1 MCYFRYIETPPSSN
15 KHGLGKKLFHMN
27 SELLDIVKKHTPEE
41 SHIPEAV
48 VVVPDFDTPMPP
60 TYPRKQSEK
69 INSQQDLKEAVRVA
83 ATTAQTL
90 EDMGMAHEVDDDE
103 TPVDLLDPTHIF
115 KEAFGTD
122 SGDMKEAE
130 SLINGETR
138 STPGPVPKQKT
149 GIAPAQ
155 VFNTYTAVKLGTI
168 LSEYDK
174 KVVEDSAQLR
184 TYVTNKLVEAS
195 DCGDIKHELRAL
207 EMLGKISDVGLFAE
221 KTEITVNHT
230 ADSLE
235 HAIKDKIARI
245 LGIKEGQVHDG
256 EFNELEELQNGSD
269 NGDEEGQP
277 PKKSGREWLQ
287 QTKEDTESPEEVPHS
302 SS

>member
-1 MCYFRYIETPPSSN
+1 
-15 KHGLGKKLFHMN
+15 MN
-27 SELLDIVKKHTPEE
+27 SELLNIVNKYSPEE

-60 TYPRKQSEK
+60 TYPRKQK
-69 INSQQDLKEAVRVA
+69 DTIKTQQDLKEAVRVA
-83 ATTAQTL
+83 ANTAQTL
-90 EDMGMAHEVDDDE
+90 EDMGMAHEVDDE
-103 TPVDLLDPTHIF
+103 QTPVDLLDPTNIF
-115 KEAFGTD
+115 AEAFGENSID
-122 SGDMKEAE
+122 IKNAE
-130 SLINGETR
+130 SLINN
-138 STPGPVPKQKT
+138 PDKAPKTKLPAPS
-149 GIAPAQ
+149 IAPAQ

-184 TYVTNKLVEAS
+184 TYVTNKLVEVS
-195 DCGDIKHELRAL
+195 GCGDMKHELRAL
-207 EMLGKISDVGLFAE
+207 ELLGKISDVGLFSE
-221 KTEITVNHT
+221 KTEITINHT
-230 ADSLE
+230 TDSLE

-245 LGIKEGQVHDG
+245 LGIKESQVHDG

-269 NGDEEGQP
+269 NGDDEGQP

>member
-1 MCYFRYIETPPSSN
+1 
-15 KHGLGKKLFHMN
+15 MN

-60 TYPRKQSEK
+60 TYPRKQK
-69 INSQQDLKEAVRVA
+69 DAIKTQQDLKDAVRVA
-83 ATTAQTL
+83 ANTAQTL

-115 KEAFGTD
+115 AEAFGED
-122 SGDMKEAE
+122 SIDIKNAE
-130 SLINGETR
+130 SLINN
-138 STPGPVPKQKT
+138 PDKAIKT
-149 GIAPAQ
+149 KLPAPNIAPAQ
-155 VFNTYTAVKLGTI
+155 VFNTYTAVKLGSI

-184 TYVTNKLVEAS
+184 TYVTNKLVEVS
-195 DCGDIKHELRAL
+195 GCGDMKHELRAL
-207 EMLGKISDVGLFAE
+207 ELLGKISDVGLFSE
-221 KTEITVNHT
+221 KTEITINHT
-230 ADSLE
+230 TDSLE

-245 LGIKEGQVHDG
+245 LGIKESQVHDG

-269 NGDEEGQP
+269 NGDDEGQP

>member
-1 MCYFRYIETPPSSN
+1 
-15 KHGLGKKLFHMN
+15 MN

-41 SHIPEAV
+41 SHIPEIV

-60 TYPRKQSEK
+60 TYPRKQK
-69 INSQQDLKEAVRVA
+69 DTIKTQQDLKEAVRVA

-90 EDMGMAHEVDDDE
+90 EDMGMAHEVDDE
-103 TPVDLLDPTHIF
+103 QTPVDLLDPTNIF
-115 KEAFGTD
+115 AEAFGED
-122 SGDMKEAE
+122 SIDIKNAE
-130 SLINGETR
+130 SLINN
-138 STPGPVPKQKT
+138 PDKAIKT
-149 GIAPAQ
+149 KLPAPSIAPAQ

-195 DCGDIKHELRAL
+195 DCGDMKLELRAL
-207 EMLGKISDVGLFAE
+207 EMLGKISDVGLFTE
-221 KTEITVNHT
+221 KTEITINHT
-230 ADSLE
+230 TDSLE

-245 LGIKEGQVHDG
+245 LGIKESQVHDG

-269 NGDEEGQP
+269 NGDDEGQP

>member
-1 MCYFRYIETPPSSN
+1 
-15 KHGLGKKLFHMN
+15 MN
-27 SELLDIVKKHTPEE
+27 SELLDIVKKHAPEE

-90 EDMGMAHEVDDDE
+90 EDMGMAHEVDSRLDDGE
-103 TPVDLLDPTHIF
+103 VVDLLDPTHIF

-245 LGIKEGQVHDG
+245 LGIKESQVHDG

>member
-1 MCYFRYIETPPSSN
+1 
-15 KHGLGKKLFHMN
+15 MN

-60 TYPRKQSEK
+60 TYPRKQK
-69 INSQQDLKEAVRVA
+69 DAIKTQQDLKDAVRVA
-83 ATTAQTL
+83 ANTAQTL
-90 EDMGMAHEVDDDE
+90 EDMGMAHKVDDDE
-103 TPVDLLDPTHIF
+103 TPVHFFDPTHMS
-115 KEAFGTD
+115 KEAFGAD
-122 SGDMKEAE
+122 SSDMKEAE

-155 VFNTYTAVKLGTI
+155 VFNTYTAVKLGSI

-184 TYVTNKLVEAS
+184 TYVTNKLVEVS
-195 DCGDIKHELRAL
+195 GCGDMKHELRAL
-207 EMLGKISDVGLFAE
+207 ELLGKISDVGLFAE

-245 LGIKEGQVHDG
+245 LGIKESQVHDG

-269 NGDEEGQP
+269 NGDDEGQP

>member
-1 MCYFRYIETPPSSN
+1 
-15 KHGLGKKLFHMN
+15 MN
-27 SELLDIVKKHTPEE
+27 SELLNIVNKYSPEE

-60 TYPRKQSEK
+60 TYPRKQK
-69 INSQQDLKEAVRVA
+69 DAIKTQQDLKDAVRVA
-83 ATTAQTL
+83 ANTAQTL
-90 EDMGMAHEVDDDE
+90 EDMGMAHEVDDAE

-115 KEAFGTD
+115 AEAFGED
-122 SGDMKEAE
+122 SIDIKNAE
-130 SLINGETR
+130 SLINN
-138 STPGPVPKQKT
+138 PDKAIKT
-149 GIAPAQ
+149 KLPAPNIAPTQ
-155 VFNTYTAVKLGTI
+155 VFNTYTAVKLGSI

-184 TYVTNKLVEAS
+184 TYVTNKLVEVS
-195 DCGDIKHELRAL
+195 GCGDMKHELRAL
-207 EMLGKISDVGLFAE
+207 ELLGKISDVGLFSE
-221 KTEITVNHT
+221 KTEITINHT
-230 ADSLE
+230 TDSLE

-245 LGIKEGQVHDG
+245 LGIKESQVHDG

-269 NGDEEGQP
+269 NGDDEGQP

>member
-1 MCYFRYIETPPSSN
+1 
-15 KHGLGKKLFHMN
+15 MN

-60 TYPRKQSEK
+60 TYPRKQK
-69 INSQQDLKEAVRVA
+69 DAIKTQQDLKDAVRVA
-83 ATTAQTL
+83 ANTAQTL

-115 KEAFGTD
+115 KEAFGAD
-122 SGDMKEAE
+122 SSDMKEAE

-138 STPGPVPKQKT
+138 NTPGPVPKQKT

-184 TYVTNKLVEAS
+184 TYVTNKLVQAS
-195 DCGDIKHELRAL
+195 DCGDMKLELRAL
-207 EMLGKISDVGLFAE
+207 EMLGKISDVGLFTE
-221 KTEITVNHT
+221 KTEITINHT
-230 ADSLE
+230 TDSLE

-245 LGIKEGQVHDG
+245 LGIKESQVHDG

-269 NGDEEGQP
+269 NGDDEGQP

>member
-1 MCYFRYIETPPSSN
+1 
-15 KHGLGKKLFHMN
+15 MN

-60 TYPRKQSEK
+60 TYPRKQK
-69 INSQQDLKEAVRVA
+69 DVIRTQQDLKDAVRVA
-83 ATTAQTL
+83 ANTAQTL
-90 EDMGMAHEVDDDE
+90 EDMGMAHKVDDE
-103 TPVDLLDPTHIF
+103 EVAVDLLDPTHIF
-115 KEAFGTD
+115 KEAFGAD
-122 SGDMKEAE
+122 SSDMKEAE

-138 STPGPVPKQKT
+138 NTPGPVPKQKT

-184 TYVTNKLVEAS
+184 TYVTNKLVEVS
-195 DCGDIKHELRAL
+195 GCGDMKHELRAL
-207 EMLGKISDVGLFAE
+207 ELLGKISDVGLFAE

-245 LGIKEGQVHDG
+245 LGIKESQVHDG

-269 NGDEEGQP
+269 NGDDEGQP

>member
-1 MCYFRYIETPPSSN
+1 
-15 KHGLGKKLFHMN
+15 MN

-60 TYPRKQSEK
+60 TYPRKQK
-69 INSQQDLKEAVRVA
+69 DAIKTQQDLKDAVRVA
-83 ATTAQTL
+83 ANTAQTL

-115 KEAFGTD
+115 AEAFGED
-122 SGDMKEAE
+122 SIDIKNAE
-130 SLINGETR
+130 SLINN
-138 STPGPVPKQKT
+138 PDKAIKT
-149 GIAPAQ
+149 KLPAPSIAPAQ
-155 VFNTYTAVKLGTI
+155 VFNTYTAVKLGSI

-184 TYVTNKLVEAS
+184 TYVTNKLVEVS
-195 DCGDIKHELRAL
+195 GCGDMKHELRAL
-207 EMLGKISDVGLFAE
+207 ELLGKISDVGLFAE

-245 LGIKEGQVHDG
+245 LGIKESQVHDG

-269 NGDEEGQP
+269 NGDDEGQP

>member
-1 MCYFRYIETPPSSN
+1 
-15 KHGLGKKLFHMN
+15 MN

-90 EDMGMAHEVDDDE
+90 EDMGMAHEVDSRLDDGE
-103 TPVDLLDPTHIF
+103 VVDLLDPTHIF
-115 KEAFGTD
+115 KEAFGAD
-122 SGDMKEAE
+122 SSDMKEAE

-245 LGIKEGQVHDG
+245 LGIKESQVHDG

-287 QTKEDTESPEEVPHS
+287 QTKEDTKPPEEVPHS

>member
-1 MCYFRYIETPPSSN
+1 
-15 KHGLGKKLFHMN
+15 MN
-27 SELLDIVKKHTPEE
+27 SELLNIVNKYSPEE

-60 TYPRKQSEK
+60 TYPRKQK
-69 INSQQDLKEAVRVA
+69 DTIKTQQDLKEAVRVA

-90 EDMGMAHEVDDDE
+90 EDMGMAHEVDDE
-103 TPVDLLDPTHIF
+103 QTPVDLLDPTNIF
-115 KEAFGTD
+115 AEAFGED
-122 SGDMKEAE
+122 SIDIKNAE
-130 SLINGETR
+130 SLINN
-138 STPGPVPKQKT
+138 PDKAIKT
-149 GIAPAQ
+149 KLPAPSIAPAQ

-184 TYVTNKLVEAS
+184 TYVTNKLVEVS
-195 DCGDIKHELRAL
+195 GCGDMKHELRAL
-207 EMLGKISDVGLFAE
+207 ELLGKISDVGLFAE

-245 LGIKEGQVHDG
+245 LGIKESQVHDG

-269 NGDEEGQP
+269 NGDDEGQP

>member
-1 MCYFRYIETPPSSN
+1 
-15 KHGLGKKLFHMN
+15 MN

-90 EDMGMAHEVDDDE
+90 EDMGMAHEVDSRLDDGE
-103 TPVDLLDPTHIF
+103 VVDLLDPTHIF

>member
-1 MCYFRYIETPPSSN
+1 
-15 KHGLGKKLFHMN
+15 MN
-27 SELLDIVKKHTPEE
+27 SDLLDIVNKHTPEE
-41 SHIPEAV
+41 SHIPELV

-60 TYPRKQSEK
+60 TYPRKQK
-69 INSQQDLKEAVRVA
+69 DAIKTQQDLKDAVRVA
-83 ATTAQTL
+83 ANTAQTL

-103 TPVDLLDPTHIF
+103 TSVDLLDPTHIF

-122 SGDMKEAE
+122 SGDMKDAE

-138 STPGPVPKQKT
+138 NVPGPVPKQKT

-155 VFNTYTAVKLGTI
+155 VFNTYTAVKLGSI

-184 TYVTNKLVEAS
+184 TYVTNKLVEVS
-195 DCGDIKHELRAL
+195 GCGDMKHELRAL
-207 EMLGKISDVGLFAE
+207 ELLGKISDVGLFAE
-221 KTEITVNHT
+221 KTEITVTHT

-245 LGIKEGQVHDG
+245 MGIKEGEVHDG
-256 EFNELEELQNGSD
+256 EFNELEELQHGDD
-269 NGDEEGQP
+269 NGDDEGQP

-287 QTKEDTESPEEVPHS
+287 QTKEDTDPPEEVPHS

>member
-1 MCYFRYIETPPSSN
+1 
-15 KHGLGKKLFHMN
+15 
-27 SELLDIVKKHTPEE
+27 
-41 SHIPEAV
+41 
-48 VVVPDFDTPMPP
+48 
-60 TYPRKQSEK
+60 
-69 INSQQDLKEAVRVA
+69 
-83 ATTAQTL
+83 
-90 EDMGMAHEVDDDE
+90 MGMAHEVDDE
-103 TPVDLLDPTHIF
+103 QTPVDLLDPTNIF
-115 KEAFGTD
+115 AEAFGED
-122 SGDMKEAE
+122 SIDIKNAE
-130 SLINGETR
+130 SLINN
-138 STPGPVPKQKT
+138 PDKAIKT
-149 GIAPAQ
+149 KLPAPSIAPAQ
-155 VFNTYTAVKLGTI
+155 VFNTYTAVKLGSI

-184 TYVTNKLVEAS
+184 TYVTNKLVEVS
-195 DCGDIKHELRAL
+195 GCGDMKHELRAL
-207 EMLGKISDVGLFAE
+207 ELLGKISDVGLFAE

-245 LGIKEGQVHDG
+245 LGIKESQVHDG

-269 NGDEEGQP
+269 NGDDEGQP

>member
-1 MCYFRYIETPPSSN
+1 
-15 KHGLGKKLFHMN
+15 MN

-90 EDMGMAHEVDDDE
+90 EDMGMAHEVDSRLDDGE
-103 TPVDLLDPTHIF
+103 VVDLLDPTHIF

-269 NGDEEGQP
+269 NGDDEGQP

>member
-1 MCYFRYIETPPSSN
+1 
-15 KHGLGKKLFHMN
+15 MN

-41 SHIPEAV
+41 SHIPELV

-60 TYPRKQSEK
+60 TYPRKQK
-69 INSQQDLKEAVRVA
+69 DAIKTQQDLKDAVRVA
-83 ATTAQTL
+83 ANTAQTL

-103 TPVDLLDPTHIF
+103 TSVDLLDPTHIF

-122 SGDMKEAE
+122 SGDMKDAE

-138 STPGPVPKQKT
+138 NVPGPVPKQKT

-155 VFNTYTAVKLGTI
+155 VFNTYTAVKLGSI

-184 TYVTNKLVEAS
+184 TYVTNKLVEVS
-195 DCGDIKHELRAL
+195 GCGDMKHELRAL
-207 EMLGKISDVGLFAE
+207 ELLGKISDVGLFAE
-221 KTEITVNHT
+221 KTEITVTHT

-245 LGIKEGQVHDG
+245 LGIKESQVHDG

-269 NGDEEGQP
+269 NGDDEGQP

-287 QTKEDTESPEEVPHS
+287 QAKEDTEPPEKVPHS

>member
-1 MCYFRYIETPPSSN
+1 
-15 KHGLGKKLFHMN
+15 MN

-90 EDMGMAHEVDDDE
+90 EDMGMAHEVDSRLDDGE
-103 TPVDLLDPTHIF
+103 VVDLLDPTHIF

-245 LGIKEGQVHDG
+245 LGIKESQVHDG

-269 NGDEEGQP
+269 NGDDEGQP

>member
-1 MCYFRYIETPPSSN
+1 
-15 KHGLGKKLFHMN
+15 MN
-27 SELLDIVKKHTPEE
+27 SELLNIVNKYSPEE

-60 TYPRKQSEK
+60 TYPRKQK
-69 INSQQDLKEAVRVA
+69 DTIKTQQDLKEAVRVA
-83 ATTAQTL
+83 ANTAQTL
-90 EDMGMAHEVDDDE
+90 EDMGMAHEVDDE
-103 TPVDLLDPTHIF
+103 QTPVDLLDPTNIF
-115 KEAFGTD
+115 AEAFGED
-122 SGDMKEAE
+122 SIDIKNAE
-130 SLINGETR
+130 SLINN
-138 STPGPVPKQKT
+138 PDKAIKT
-149 GIAPAQ
+149 KLPAPSIAPAQ

-184 TYVTNKLVEAS
+184 TYVTNKLVEVS
-195 DCGDIKHELRAL
+195 GCGDMKHELRAL
-207 EMLGKISDVGLFAE
+207 ELLGKISDVGLFSE
-221 KTEITVNHT
+221 KTEITINHT
-230 ADSLE
+230 TDSLE

-245 LGIKEGQVHDG
+245 LGIKESQVHDG

-269 NGDEEGQP
+269 NGDDEGQP